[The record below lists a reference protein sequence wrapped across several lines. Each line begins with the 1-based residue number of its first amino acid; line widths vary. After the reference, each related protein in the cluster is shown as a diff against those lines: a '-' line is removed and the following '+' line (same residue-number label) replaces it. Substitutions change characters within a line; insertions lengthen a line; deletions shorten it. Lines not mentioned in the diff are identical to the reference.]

1 MRMDHDS
8 DYYLQR
14 AEVELT
20 AARSA
25 RHPAA
30 MRAHY
35 FLAGFYLDK
44 AHGPVGAPAPRARR
58 AVRRREEPEGL

>member
-1 MRMDHDS
+1 MDQDS

-44 AHGPVGAPAPRARR
+44 AHGPVAAPAPIRHAMQRSK
-58 AVRRREEPEGL
+58 EPEGL

>member
-1 MRMDHDS
+1 MDQDS
-8 DYYLQR
+8 DYYLKR
-14 AEVELT
+14 AEIELT
-20 AARSA
+20 AARAA

-44 AHGPVGAPAPRARR
+44 AHGPVTAPAPIPRR
-58 AVRRREEPEGL
+58 PAQRREEPEGL

>member
-1 MRMDHDS
+1 MDQDS
-8 DYYLQR
+8 DYYLER

-20 AARSA
+20 AARAA

-44 AHGPVGAPAPRARR
+44 AHGSVAVAPPIPRRAARR
-58 AVRRREEPEGL
+58 RKEPEGL